1 MDIEGMS
8 IEQMNRQEF
17 YQAVTIL
24 TDSREQENRHILSA
38 LEGLGIRHEQRK
50 LDIGDYSFCVDGRDF
65 STAFAVERKSGAE
78 EIYSNLTETPQG
90 QSLNRLE
97 KELDAGS
104 RLLNQFTMVIEGVG
118 SMDELRS
125 YVVPDWKMRA
135 MPRRVKADIGGTC
148 YAALRAWQAANR
160 YNFRIE
166 FVPHKEDVVALLL
179 EEAYIYYHNYKKL
192 IAPRR
197 QERRAVPEG

>member
-1 MDIEGMS
+1 MK
-8 IEQMNRQEF
+8 NRQDF
-17 YQAVTIL
+17 YTAVTIL
-24 TDSREQENRHILSA
+24 ADSRERENRHILST
-38 LEGLGIRHEQRK
+38 LDGLGVRHEQRK
-50 LDIGDYSFCVDGRDF
+50 LDIGDYSFTVDGRDF

-78 EIYSNLTETPQG
+78 EIYSNLMEKPSG

-97 KELDAGS
+97 KELDTGS
-104 RLLNQFTMVIEGVG
+104 RLLNQFTMLIEGVV
-118 SMDELRS
+118 SMDELRA

-135 MPRRVKADIGGTC
+135 MPKRVKTDIGATC

-166 FVPHKEDVVALLL
+166 FVPDKGDVAALLL
-179 EEAYIYYHNYKKL
+179 EEAFIYYHNYRKL

-197 QERRAVPEG
+197 QERQAVSGG